1 MLSRISFRWKL
12 TLWYSGIVAL
22 SLLAFSMI
30 LYLSV
35 RSSLYNTLDES
46 LKQDAQYIHTMMQ
59 QKQPQHRKLPKLKR
73 NERKKLKEEIS
84 RDKEPAQQPDSTA
97 AAESAEEREA
107 LEVWGDVY
115 RHVLLNP
122 KNNLVQVKS
131 EEGEILFRSDNL
143 LPDTLVYPALGKGL
157 GLTDVN
163 LADRS
168 YRVVVLDAADM
179 DIAVGYPSN
188 DIQTILNQLFSML
201 LYLVPAVLLVAIAGG
216 WLLARAALRP
226 VNQIVET
233 TKDITAHNLE
243 QRIPEPAGEDEMR
256 RLVQTLNGMID
267 RLQTSFAQ
275 IRQFTADASH
285 ELRTPLTILT
295 GELELAIRTEQ
306 TPERYRRVLSS
317 SLDEVLRLSNIVNK
331 LLLLSR
337 AEAGSLDLGHEP
349 VHLKTLLEEVVEDAE
364 VLALTK
370 QITVSFIADDDVVV
384 LGDDARLHELFLNLV
399 DNAIKYSNNNG
410 TLGIALEHRDGSAI
424 VTLRDTGIGIAQE
437 DLNRIFNRFYRV
449 DKARSRQ
456 IGGSGLGL
464 AICKWIAEAHHGSI
478 TVNSTI
484 GVGSEF
490 IVTLLEDFS
499 VWRDG
504 TVPASTL

>member
-1 MLSRISFRWKL
+1 MINRLSFRWKL

-22 SLLAFSMI
+22 ALLAFSMI

-35 RSSLYNTLDES
+35 RSSLYNTLDVS
-46 LKQDAQYIHTMMQ
+46 LKQDADYIHRMMQ
-59 QKQPQHRKLPKLKR
+59 LKQPQHKKLPKLKR

-84 RDKEPAQQPDSTA
+84 RDKEQQAPPPPDSTNT
-97 AAESAEEREA
+97 ESPEEREA

-143 LPDTLVYPALGKGL
+143 LPDTLVYPALGKGFGLSDINL
-157 GLTDVN
+157 G
-163 LADRS
+163 DRS
-168 YRVVVLDAADM
+168 LRVVVLDASDM
-179 DIAVGYPSN
+179 DIAVAYPSN

-201 LYLVPAVLLVAIAGG
+201 VYLVPAVLVVAIAGG
-216 WLLARAALRP
+216 WLLARAALKP

-243 QRIPEPAGEDEMR
+243 NRIPEPAGEDEMR

-295 GELELAIRTEQ
+295 GEIELAIRTEQ

-364 VLALTK
+364 ILASPK
-370 QITVSFIADDDVVV
+370 NIAVALHADHDVVV
-384 LGDDARLHELFLNLV
+384 PGDDARLHELFLNLV
-399 DNAIKYSNNNG
+399 DNAIKYSNDNG
-410 TLGIALEHRDGSAI
+410 TLNVTLEEYAVSAI
-424 VTLRDTGIGIAQE
+424 VRVRDTGIGIAPE
-437 DLNRIFNRFYRV
+437 NLGRIFNRFFRV
-449 DKARSRQ
+449 DKARSRKS
-456 IGGSGLGL
+456 GGSGLGL
-464 AICKWIAEAHHGSI
+464 AICKWIVDAHHGSI
-478 TVNSTI
+478 SVNSTF
-484 GVGSEF
+484 GEGSEF
-490 IVTLLEDFS
+490 VVTLPDE
-499 VWRDG
+499 G
-504 TVPASTL
+504 